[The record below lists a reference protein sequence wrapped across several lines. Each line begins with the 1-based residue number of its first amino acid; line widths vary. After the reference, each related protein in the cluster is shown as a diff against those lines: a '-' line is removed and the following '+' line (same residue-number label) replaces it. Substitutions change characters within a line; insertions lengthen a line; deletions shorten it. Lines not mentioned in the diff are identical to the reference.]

1 MSFDRPRSNSVS
13 LDDEWYQFLVDSDN
27 MDNINITPS
36 EYLKEEFNIGTDEYN
51 EMIEPIDGNIYSD
64 TNTINDIPDKAPQA
78 GPINI
83 STKSQIVQLT
93 HPLDIET
100 LFWELPVQEFH
111 ERKAGIIK
119 QVCKLKLSTPD
130 EVNKLQ
136 NKINR
141 HPRAISRIVSSKE
154 LTESLV
160 DTQIKITIGLSDKD
174 ITKKSRK
181 QTNAFLNSISLT
193 YRFEYEGKLTEIHAK
208 MFNTGKIKIPGIK
221 SNDMFLKV
229 THDLLGI
236 LKKIIPDIEYINKPV
251 NVIINSDFVCGF
263 FIDRDK
269 FNAILK
275 NKYNLQT
282 VYVPWY
288 PGINCKFYYD
298 LNDTTHNGQSTINTI
313 ENKPIS
319 IMIFRT
325 GRVLIVGKCDECL
338 IHYIYKFISDI
349 IRDEYLNIRQVRAA
363 LPVSAQIIFDTGN
376 SNNSNSG
383 INSAELK
390 KSRKRRRKTITID
403 TNLL

>member
-1 MSFDRPRSNSVS
+1 MDKMNKS
-13 LDDEWYQFLVDSDN
+13 L
-27 MDNINITPS
+27 PS
-36 EYLKEEFNIGTDEYN
+36 IIGQVVGQ
-51 EMIEPIDGNIYSD
+51 IEL
-64 TNTINDIPDKAPQA
+64 A
-78 GPINI
+78 
-83 STKSQIVQLT
+83 
-93 HPLDIET
+93 
-100 LFWELPVQEFH
+100 
-111 ERKAGIIK
+111 
-119 QVCKLKLSTPD
+119 
-130 EVNKLQ
+130 Q

-181 QTNAFLNSISLT
+181 KTNAFLNSISLT
-193 YRFEYEGKLTEIHAK
+193 YRFEYKGKLTEIHAK

-236 LKKIIPDIEYINKPV
+236 LKKIIPDIEYINKTV

-363 LPVSAQIIFDTGN
+363 LPVSAQMIIDTG
-376 SNNSNSG
+376 SNNINSG

>member
-1 MSFDRPRSNSVS
+1 MQLS
-13 LDDEWYQFLVDSDN
+13 LKGKRNYLTGADI
-27 MDNINITPS
+27 INFALSKIIN
-36 EYLKEEFNIGTDEYN
+36 KKKIIFNFYRFSKKQLEI
-51 EMIEPIDGNIYSD
+51 
-64 TNTINDIPDKAPQA
+64 K
-78 GPINI
+78 
-83 STKSQIVQLT
+83 TKSAERRMDKMNKSLPSIIGQVVGQI
-93 HPLDIET
+93 
-100 LFWELPVQEFH
+100 EL
-111 ERKAGIIK
+111 A
-119 QVCKLKLSTPD
+119 
-130 EVNKLQ
+130 Q

-181 QTNAFLNSISLT
+181 KTNAFLNSISLT
-193 YRFEYEGKLTEIHAK
+193 YRFEYKGKLTEIHAK

-236 LKKIIPDIEYINKPV
+236 LKKIIPDIEYINKTV

-363 LPVSAQIIFDTGN
+363 LPVSAQMIIDTG
-376 SNNSNSG
+376 SNNINSG